1 MAQID
6 LLSMAF
12 TPILAV
18 WAVAALACI
27 PVLLRK

>member
-1 MAQID
+1 MTHID
-6 LLSMAF
+6 MLGMAF
-12 TPILAV
+12 TPILTV